1 MAYDAKK
8 RAEELNSGQAEDK
21 QDNKKPA
28 VPPKEEMVTMSRA
41 ELNDLLNEVK
51 SDFAEQIKNAEDRME
66 KLRLS
71 YERDDAVHR
80 IKNKGEF
87 ADPALKIQQLGPLG
101 PIDHQQRAIK
111 AAGVE
116 DQLKGKAAR
125 FVNTNAE
132 LSSLRRSQGYEPVL
146 DKKGNEVRYMD
157 GVLMA
162 MPQSRYDEEIA
173 KPAKVR
179 KQIHKAAIGQD
190 FKETAAKNNVEV
202 FGDGIQY
209 DGGNG

>member
-8 RAEELNSGQAEDK
+8 RAEEINSGQEE
-21 QDNKKPA
+21 NKPT
-28 VPPKEEMVTMSRA
+28 VPPKEEMVTMSKE
-41 ELNDLLNEVK
+41 ELKQLLGEVK
-51 SDFAEQIKNAEDRME
+51 KDFAEQIKNTEDRME
-66 KLRLS
+66 RMKLS
-71 YERDDAVHR
+71 YERDDAVHQ

-87 ADPALKIQQLGPLG
+87 ADPNLKIQQLGPLG

-116 DQLKGKAAR
+116 DKLKGKAAR

-162 MPQSRYDEEIA
+162 MPQDRYDEEIV
-173 KPAKVR
+173 KPTKIR
-179 KQIHKAAIGQD
+179 RDIHKAAIGQD
-190 FKETAAKNNVEV
+190 FKETAAKHNVDV